1 MRQVRGKAIQGRG
14 RGLARLPRAFLVAVI
29 GMLVLSAIVW
39 WSYPNKRQAI
49 LDGAQPTPASASS
62 GRYPFQTG
70 DPGPGTLAPPIQLRG
85 VGGRDFDLR
94 RLRGTTVLLY
104 FQEGVTCQ
112 SCWDQD
118 RDIARHFSEFRAL
131 GIDTI
136 VTITTDPID
145 LLKKKASDTDIVTP
159 VLSDPDLAVS
169 RAYHANDYGMMGTRR
184 DGHTFIVVGPDGR
197 IQWRADYG
205 GAPAYTM
212 YVPVDVLV
220 ADLRRGLHRDK

>member
-1 MRQVRGKAIQGRG
+1 MSEV
-14 RGLARLPRAFLVAVI
+14 LAGEI
-29 GMLVLSAIVW
+29 CM
-39 WSYPNKRQAI
+39 
-49 LDGAQPTPASASS
+49 TPAPVMVSMTVWLTPDDA
-62 GRYPFQTG
+62 
-70 DPGPGTLAPPIQLRG
+70 AP
-85 VGGRDFDLR
+85 
-94 RLRGTTVLLY
+94 
-104 FQEGVTCQ
+104 
-112 SCWDQD
+112 
-118 RDIARHFSEFRAL
+118 
-131 GIDTI
+131 
-136 VTITTDPID
+136 TITF
-145 LLKKKASDTDIVTP
+145 TP